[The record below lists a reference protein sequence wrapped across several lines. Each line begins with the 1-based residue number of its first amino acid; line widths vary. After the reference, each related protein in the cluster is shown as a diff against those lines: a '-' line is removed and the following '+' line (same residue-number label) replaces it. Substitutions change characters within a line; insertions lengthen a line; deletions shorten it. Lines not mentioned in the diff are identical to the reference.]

1 MLNSI
6 FSETAS
12 SVELSSIL
20 LCSIISI
27 ILGIVIALTHKQTS
41 KYNKNFLVTLSIL
54 PLLVQT
60 IIIMVNGNLGT
71 SVAIMGAFSL
81 VRFRSLPGTSK
92 EILSVFFAMTVG
104 LATGMGHLVFAIII
118 TIIGS
123 LAIFILSKVA
133 LFNKNKKEK
142 VAFILKNFF
151 KFKDNYAKFDEMKQ
165 HLFNEDVILIKKYL
179 NTNDIKTSISVRYY
193 LDICHEKAEKED
205 KKFKTLPI
213 FSSVIPVIWSMF
225 QNNDLYKSIVMYGMT
240 AIILWFI
247 LDFFTSARYILNELL
262 KNNDLYR
269 NLENVLLVEYNNLL
283 NEEMNYKK

>member
-27 ILGIVIALTHKQTS
+27 ILGAVIALTHKQTS

-142 VAFILKNFF
+142 ILKIMIPENL
-151 KFKDNYAKFDEMKQ
+151 DYTNVFDDIFETYTEKVELEQ
-165 HLFNEDVILIKKYL
+165 VKT
-179 NTNDIKTSISVRYY
+179 TNMG
-193 LDICHEKAEKED
+193 
-205 KKFKTLPI
+205 
-213 FSSVIPVIWSMF
+213 SMF
-225 QNNDLYKSIVMYGMT
+225 DLSYRI
-240 AIILWFI
+240 
-247 LDFFTSARYILNELL
+247 ILNENVNEKEFLDDLRVKNGNL
-262 KNNDLYR
+262 KVMISHPIEESDL
-269 NLENVLLVEYNNLL
+269 
-283 NEEMNYKK
+283 

>member
-20 LCSIISI
+20 LCLIISI
-27 ILGIVIALTHKQTS
+27 ILGVVIALTHKQTS

-142 VAFILKNFF
+142 ILKIMIPENL
-151 KFKDNYAKFDEMKQ
+151 DYTNVFDDIFETYTEKVELEQ
-165 HLFNEDVILIKKYL
+165 VKT
-179 NTNDIKTSISVRYY
+179 TNMG
-193 LDICHEKAEKED
+193 
-205 KKFKTLPI
+205 
-213 FSSVIPVIWSMF
+213 SMF
-225 QNNDLYKSIVMYGMT
+225 DLSYRI
-240 AIILWFI
+240 
-247 LDFFTSARYILNELL
+247 ILNENVNEKAFLDDLRVKNGNL
-262 KNNDLYR
+262 KVMISHPIEESDL
-269 NLENVLLVEYNNLL
+269 
-283 NEEMNYKK
+283 

>member
-27 ILGIVIALTHKQTS
+27 ILGVVIALTHKQTS

-104 LATGMGHLVFAIII
+104 LATGMGHLVFVIII

-142 VAFILKNFF
+142 ILKIMIPENL
-151 KFKDNYAKFDEMKQ
+151 DYTNVFDDIFEAYTEKVELEQVKTTNMGSMFD
-165 HLFNEDVILIKKYL
+165 LSYRITLNENV
-179 NTNDIKTSISVRYY
+179 N
-193 LDICHEKAEKED
+193 EKEFLD
-205 KKFKTLPI
+205 DLRVKNGNLKVMISHPI
-213 FSSVIPVIWSMF
+213 EES
-225 QNNDLYKSIVMYGMT
+225 DL
-240 AIILWFI
+240 
-247 LDFFTSARYILNELL
+247 
-262 KNNDLYR
+262 
-269 NLENVLLVEYNNLL
+269 
-283 NEEMNYKK
+283 

>member
-27 ILGIVIALTHKQTS
+27 ILGVVIALTHKQTS

-142 VAFILKNFF
+142 ILKIMIPENL
-151 KFKDNYAKFDEMKQ
+151 DYTNVFDDIFETYTEKVELEQVKTTNMGSMFD
-165 HLFNEDVILIKKYL
+165 LSYRIIL
-179 NTNDIKTSISVRYY
+179 NANVN
-193 LDICHEKAEKED
+193 EKAFLDDLRVKNGNL
-205 KKFKTLPI
+205 KVMISHPI
-213 FSSVIPVIWSMF
+213 EES
-225 QNNDLYKSIVMYGMT
+225 DL
-240 AIILWFI
+240 
-247 LDFFTSARYILNELL
+247 
-262 KNNDLYR
+262 
-269 NLENVLLVEYNNLL
+269 
-283 NEEMNYKK
+283 

>member
-1 MLNSI
+1 M
-6 FSETAS
+6 
-12 SVELSSIL
+12 SSIL

-27 ILGIVIALTHKQTS
+27 ILGVVIALTHKQTS

-133 LFNKNKKEK
+133 LFNNNKKEK
-142 VAFILKNFF
+142 ILKIMIPENL
-151 KFKDNYAKFDEMKQ
+151 DYTNVFDDIFETYTEKVELEQ
-165 HLFNEDVILIKKYL
+165 VKT
-179 NTNDIKTSISVRYY
+179 TNMG
-193 LDICHEKAEKED
+193 
-205 KKFKTLPI
+205 
-213 FSSVIPVIWSMF
+213 SMF
-225 QNNDLYKSIVMYGMT
+225 DLSYRI
-240 AIILWFI
+240 
-247 LDFFTSARYILNELL
+247 ILNENVNEKEFLDDLRVKNGNL
-262 KNNDLYR
+262 KVMISHPIEESDL
-269 NLENVLLVEYNNLL
+269 
-283 NEEMNYKK
+283 

>member
-12 SVELSSIL
+12 SVLLSSIL
-20 LCSIISI
+20 LCSIVSI
-27 ILGIVIALTHKQTS
+27 ILGVVIVLTHKQTS

-133 LFNKNKKEK
+133 LFNNNKKEK
-142 VAFILKNFF
+142 ILKIMIPENL
-151 KFKDNYAKFDEMKQ
+151 DYTNVFDDIFETYTEKVELEQ
-165 HLFNEDVILIKKYL
+165 VKT
-179 NTNDIKTSISVRYY
+179 TNMG
-193 LDICHEKAEKED
+193 
-205 KKFKTLPI
+205 
-213 FSSVIPVIWSMF
+213 SMF
-225 QNNDLYKSIVMYGMT
+225 DLSYRI
-240 AIILWFI
+240 
-247 LDFFTSARYILNELL
+247 ILNENVNEKAFLDDLRVKNGNL
-262 KNNDLYR
+262 KVMISHPIEESDL
-269 NLENVLLVEYNNLL
+269 
-283 NEEMNYKK
+283 

>member
-27 ILGIVIALTHKQTS
+27 ILGVVIALTHKQTS

-142 VAFILKNFF
+142 ILKIMIPENL
-151 KFKDNYAKFDEMKQ
+151 DYTNVFDDIFETYTEKVELEQ
-165 HLFNEDVILIKKYL
+165 VKT
-179 NTNDIKTSISVRYY
+179 TNMG
-193 LDICHEKAEKED
+193 
-205 KKFKTLPI
+205 
-213 FSSVIPVIWSMF
+213 SMF
-225 QNNDLYKSIVMYGMT
+225 DLSYRI
-240 AIILWFI
+240 
-247 LDFFTSARYILNELL
+247 ILNE
-262 KNNDLYR
+262 
-269 NLENVLLVEYNNLL
+269 NV
-283 NEEMNYKK
+283 NEKEFHILILRTLS

>member
-142 VAFILKNFF
+142 ILKIMIPENL
-151 KFKDNYAKFDEMKQ
+151 DYTNVFDDIFETYTEKVELEQ
-165 HLFNEDVILIKKYL
+165 VKT
-179 NTNDIKTSISVRYY
+179 TNMG
-193 LDICHEKAEKED
+193 
-205 KKFKTLPI
+205 
-213 FSSVIPVIWSMF
+213 SMF
-225 QNNDLYKSIVMYGMT
+225 DLSYRI
-240 AIILWFI
+240 
-247 LDFFTSARYILNELL
+247 ILNENVNEKEFLDDLRVKNCNL
-262 KNNDLYR
+262 KVMISHPIEESDL
-269 NLENVLLVEYNNLL
+269 
-283 NEEMNYKK
+283 

>member
-12 SVELSSIL
+12 SVLLSSIL
-20 LCSIISI
+20 LCSIVSI
-27 ILGIVIALTHKQTS
+27 ILGVVIALTHKQTS

-133 LFNKNKKEK
+133 LFNNNKKEK
-142 VAFILKNFF
+142 ILKIMIPENL
-151 KFKDNYAKFDEMKQ
+151 DYTNVFDDIFETYTEKVELEQ
-165 HLFNEDVILIKKYL
+165 VKT
-179 NTNDIKTSISVRYY
+179 TNMG
-193 LDICHEKAEKED
+193 
-205 KKFKTLPI
+205 
-213 FSSVIPVIWSMF
+213 SMF
-225 QNNDLYKSIVMYGMT
+225 DLSYRI
-240 AIILWFI
+240 
-247 LDFFTSARYILNELL
+247 ILNENVNEKAFLDDLRVKNGNL
-262 KNNDLYR
+262 KVMISHPIEESDL
-269 NLENVLLVEYNNLL
+269 
-283 NEEMNYKK
+283 